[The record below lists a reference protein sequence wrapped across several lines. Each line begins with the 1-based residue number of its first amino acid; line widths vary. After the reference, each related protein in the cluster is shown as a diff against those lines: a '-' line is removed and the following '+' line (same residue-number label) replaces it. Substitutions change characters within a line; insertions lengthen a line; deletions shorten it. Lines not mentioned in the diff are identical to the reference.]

1 MWEFVYVAEHFFSI
15 LFQAVGQYAV
25 ADTHIGGGAG
35 DQGGSNPR
43 GGGGD
48 DEGSDQRND
57 DNTKLTIGEALE
69 ATARVIGDE
78 PVLASDA
85 VAIGAAETTACR
97 ADVTI
102 PGGIG
107 DAAIAAASNNMW
119 APNDEV
125 KIKLGD
131 ILSVCYIMYSSTCK
145 VY

>member
-25 ADTHIGGGAG
+25 ADTHIGSGAG
-35 DQGGSNPR
+35 DQGGSNPWGGGSNDE
-43 GGGGD
+43 GGGGND
-48 DEGSDQRND
+48 VGSGQRND

-69 ATARVIGDE
+69 ATARAIGDE

-119 APNDEV
+119 ALTT
-125 KIKLGD
+125 K
-131 ILSVCYIMYSSTCK
+131 
-145 VY
+145 

>member
-1 MWEFVYVAEHFFSI
+1 M
-15 LFQAVGQYAV
+15 

-35 DQGGSNPR
+35 HQGGSNPR

-69 ATARVIGDE
+69 ATARAIGDE

-85 VAIGAAETTACR
+85 VAIGAAETAACR

-107 DAAIAAASNNMW
+107 DAAIAAATNNMW

-131 ILSVCYIMYSSTCK
+131 VLSVCYTMYSSTCK
-145 VY
+145 LY